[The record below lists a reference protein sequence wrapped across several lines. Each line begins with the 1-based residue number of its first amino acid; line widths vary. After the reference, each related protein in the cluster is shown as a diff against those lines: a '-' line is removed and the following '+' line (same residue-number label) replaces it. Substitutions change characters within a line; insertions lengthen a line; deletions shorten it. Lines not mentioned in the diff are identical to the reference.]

1 MKRMFIIGLALFMLL
16 PTAAMAHSKLERAEP
31 GQGAVVDAS
40 PENITMAFDTKI
52 EKLSTFKLFND
63 AGEEIEKGDIV
74 VDGPEMTAALTESLE
89 NGDYVVKWTI
99 IGADSH
105 VVEGEY
111 GFTVDA
117 PAAATPE
124 ATADAAEEPTEPP
137 ASGEPDSPNDAA
149 ETPLDPTA
157 DPAAEPAPGAGN
169 AGESDATQTG
179 TGYVPFI
186 IIGAIIVAAAIVIA
200 VRRRKP

>member
-1 MKRMFIIGLALFMLL
+1 MMKRIFIVGLALFMLL
-16 PTAAMAHSKLERAEP
+16 PAAAMAHSKLERAEP

-52 EKLSTFKLFND
+52 EKLSTFKLFNE
-63 AGEEIEKGDIV
+63 AGEEIEKGDV
-74 VDGPEMTAALTESLE
+74 VVEGPEMTAALTEPLE
-89 NGDYVVKWTI
+89 NGAYVVKWTI

-124 ATADAAEEPTEPP
+124 PSADAAEEPTEPA
-137 ASGEPDSPNDAA
+137 ASGEPESPNDAA

-157 DPAAEPAPGAGN
+157 DPAAEPGAGN
-169 AGESDATQTG
+169 AGKSDAAQTG

-186 IIGAIIVAAAIVIA
+186 IIGAIIAAAAIVIA